1 MALIK
6 CPKCG
11 KEFSDRA
18 QVCPQCGT
26 SKEEVQRLIKEQAE
40 REAAERERIR
50 KEREA
55 KEAEEARIRAKKR
68 TTLWIVAVVI
78 AVFVLVSGYTVHIN
92 SMPISAKNSA
102 ELLSALH
109 NPLRFSKESVIVK
122 IPDNVTSIE
131 DNAFVDCIELTSVEI
146 PNSVTSIGVSAFRGC
161 KGLTSVTIPNSV
173 TSIGFI
179 AFQKCTSLTSVVI
192 PNSVTSIDSWA
203 FQYCKI
209 RTLTIP
215 YRFRGKLELT
225 DYTEVIY
232 Y

>member
-1 MALIK
+1 M
-6 CPKCG
+6 
-11 KEFSDRA
+11 
-18 QVCPQCGT
+18 
-26 SKEEVQRLIKEQAE
+26 
-40 REAAERERIR
+40 
-50 KEREA
+50 
-55 KEAEEARIRAKKR
+55 
-68 TTLWIVAVVI
+68 WIVAVVI
-78 AVFVLVSGYTVHIN
+78 AVFVLVCGYTIHIN

-179 AFQKCTSLTSVVI
+179 AFQGCTSLTSVVI